1 MSNFQEPTMTQNVQT
16 LILKK
21 RDPEEEER
29 AAGVVP
35 AHTNAPQASLTSHI
49 TPSIQRD
56 QDQVPH
62 PSRRNQRD
70 LPHEHGPEESHK
82 QIAISVFKALSLVP
96 FLIIYLANL

>member
-1 MSNFQEPTMTQNVQT
+1 MSNFQDTTMTQNVQT
-16 LILKK
+16 LTLRK

-29 AAGVVP
+29 AAEVVP

-62 PSRRNQRD
+62 PSPRNQRD
-70 LPHEHGPEESHK
+70 LPHEQVAEKSLK
-82 QIAISVFKALSLVP
+82 QIAISVL
-96 FLIIYLANL
+96 